1 MFRGERVAQ
10 RSVSRAE
17 PLHATEP
24 TRPLAVDRATARNR
38 KIDMDYKK
46 LGFGLGVFS
55 IALAAAELFAAK
67 RIARLLGVEGKEG
80 VIRAF
85 GGRELLAGASLITAP
100 AASANV
106 WNRVGG
112 DAMDMAALGLAAP
125 NRTKN
130 KALWGA
136 IAFVAGAALL
146 DVLTARGLDRTTGKT
161 FPTRADLRDS
171 DEPGQPTSIE
181 PEHTAHAL
189 APAGG

>member
-1 MFRGERVAQ
+1 
-10 RSVSRAE
+10 
-17 PLHATEP
+17 
-24 TRPLAVDRATARNR
+24 
-38 KIDMDYKK
+38 MDYKK

-55 IALAAAELFAAK
+55 IALGAAEVFAAK
-67 RIARLLGVEGKEG
+67 RVARLLGVEGKEG

-136 IAFVAGAALL
+136 IAFVAGAALI

-161 FPTRADLRDS
+161 FPTGAGGDGRS
-171 DEPGQPTSIE
+171 DEPDQPTSIE

-189 APAGG
+189 APAVG